1 MKWTKAAVFAA
12 IGLCVA
18 ALLFFLGA
26 VFHTTLG
33 TPSETEIDR
42 RLDRLKQREQ
52 AVVDL
57 KESLAEWRA
66 VEKTFAS
73 FKDDRLYRFAR
84 FPEFRQ
90 TLDSLL
96 NRSSL
101 RVSRFNYKIRQ
112 SLADIVQVTL
122 DLDVDG
128 TYANVK
134 RFIHEVEILDK
145 ILFFKQVQLNKG
157 SAGIEG
163 RISME
168 AYFVR

>member
-1 MKWTKAAVFAA
+1 M
-12 IGLCVA
+12 
-18 ALLFFLGA
+18 
-26 VFHTTLG
+26 
-33 TPSETEIDR
+33 
-42 RLDRLKQREQ
+42 
-52 AVVDL
+52 
-57 KESLAEWRA
+57 
-66 VEKTFAS
+66 
-73 FKDDRLYRFAR
+73 
-84 FPEFRQ
+84 
-90 TLDSLL
+90 L

-145 ILFFKQVQLNKG
+145 ILVFKQVQLNKG